1 VLWSPTIDYFR
12 YVFLL
17 ALGCFGAHPTLELRQ
32 RGYYPWGQ
40 GSVLIRTEP
49 SALRAGHL
57 SGQGK
62 DIGGISHCSNLPEH
76 VARRQAESASEV
88 LREAGFEADIGL
100 EILRLPSTGSGITL
114 WSGFKAGSALGSRGL
129 PAEAVGEKAAEELA
143 SEMRSAAAVDLHLC
157 DQLIPYLAMAGGSY
171 TVREI
176 SMHTRTNIWTAAHF
190 FKRKICISGEDVFTI
205 EAV

>member
-1 VLWSPTIDYFR
+1 
-12 YVFLL
+12 
-17 ALGCFGAHPTLELRQ
+17 
-32 RGYYPWGQ
+32 
-40 GSVLIRTEP
+40 
-49 SALRAGHL
+49 LRAGHL

-88 LREAGFEADIGL
+88 LREAGLEADIGL